1 MLEYIALGIVVLN
14 TLATVWNLWEQQSIK
29 LAITELQLNLRREFN
44 GRYLE
49 IQRFEDFVTYLRD
62 LREPK

>member
-1 MLEYIALGIVVLN
+1 MLEYIALGIVVIN

-29 LAITELQLNLRREFN
+29 LAITELQLNLRKEFN

-49 IQRFEDFVTYLRD
+49 IQRFEDFLAYTRTLRD
-62 LREPK
+62 PK